1 MVDLLSTA
9 RCNSITSPFH
19 LKRPKWTHSEIK
31 TRAHERRGETREL
44 VIKAKK
50 EAIIMRN
57 KVKKKRKKKTI
68 KTAECRGKYWPA
80 IEVNPENY
88 LMQLSRGLT
97 DPDSNSF

>member
-1 MVDLLSTA
+1 
-9 RCNSITSPFH
+9 
-19 LKRPKWTHSEIK
+19 
-31 TRAHERRGETREL
+31 
-44 VIKAKK
+44 
-50 EAIIMRN
+50 MRN